1 MEDLR
6 KHVNEV
12 LDEAH
17 EKDKGDIKIKK
28 IRRNVE
34 KRMNL
39 ERGALKVYKSSITQM
54 CLSYVEVRHHT
65 FSHTQ
70 ILQRE
75 REKDKTKTH
84 HRYTGTGGKEERG

>member
-1 MEDLR
+1 MR